1 MGASEFSC
9 MNFFLMRHHIFSFVF
24 GGTLCTVG
32 SFSAFAQ
39 EADSSKIPQ
48 KIPRALQTVEVR
60 SLRASTLSPFSKTD
74 LTQND
79 IASQNLGQDLPVL
92 LQMTPS
98 AVVNSDAG
106 AGVGYTGLRIRGTDG
121 TRINVT
127 LNGVPVNDAESQ
139 GTFFVNLPDL
149 ASSTSS
155 IQLQRG
161 VGSSTNGSGAFGA
174 TMSISNMMQSDTAYA
189 SLNASMG
196 SFNAQKYT
204 LRAGTGLLPGGWQFD
219 VRLSKLSSD
228 GYIQRS
234 ASDLKA
240 GQFIAGW
247 QINPQTRFRFQILSG
262 KEKTGQA
269 WNGVSQD
276 SLNTNRRYNELGQK
290 ADGSFYDNQTDN
302 YMQTYY
308 QAFLDHDF
316 GKYWSGSIG
325 AFITRGKGYYE
336 EYRTGQ
342 KFNDYGLNDFITT
355 AGDTFTKT
363 DMVRQLWLDNY
374 FYGGL
379 YGMQYARKNWKINF
393 GGSVAQ
399 YSGLHYGFVK
409 WASLGVPADY
419 SWYRNDAMKN
429 DFNQYL
435 KAEYHAGKNLTL
447 YGDLQVRAVSYFMN
461 GFRKNPGLTP
471 SVNYTFFNPKAGA
484 VYLLEN
490 KERNVQRIYA
500 SLAVANK
507 EPNRDDFEASPS
519 KLPKPERMLN
529 IEAGYE
535 IRRARWTLLANYYL
549 MSYKDQL
556 VLNGQINDVGAYTR
570 VNVDK
575 SHRMG
580 IELSGR
586 FKATK
591 WLNIDANV
599 TLADNRIKAFDEY
612 VDDYDNGTQSVIRH
626 NNTNIAFSPSFIGAA
641 GISVT
646 PFHHFRY
653 ASLRNIEVG
662 LSVKSV
668 SRQYLDNT
676 SNKDRSINGYSLFD
690 LRASYS
696 VAIGEKT
703 RLSVRAGIYNLL
715 NKKYESNGYT
725 YAYISGGSMY
735 TANYFYPQAGTNVL
749 LGLGLDF

>member
-1 MGASEFSC
+1 M
-9 MNFFLMRHHIFSFVF
+9 
-24 GGTLCTVG
+24 GGTLTALCTLP
-32 SFSAFAQ
+32 ALAQ
-39 EADSSKIPQ
+39 ETDSIKIPP
-48 KIPRALQTVEVR
+48 KVPRELQTIEVR
-60 SLRASTLSPFSKTD
+60 SLRASSLSPFSKSE
-74 LTQND
+74 LTQKD
-79 IASQNLGQDLPVL
+79 IAAQNLGQDLPVL

-98 AVVNSDAG
+98 AVVSSDAG

-161 VGSSTNGSGAFGA
+161 VGSSTNGAGAFGA
-174 TMSISNMMQSDTAYA
+174 TMSISNMQQSDTAYA
-189 SLNASMG
+189 SLNASAG
-196 SFNAQKYT
+196 SFNTQKYT
-204 LRAGTGLLPGGWQFD
+204 LRAGTGILPGGWQFD
-219 VRLSKLSSD
+219 VRLSKISSD

-234 ASDLKA
+234 ASDLKS
-240 GQFIAGW
+240 GQLIAGW
-247 QINPQTRFRFQILSG
+247 QINPQTRFRFQVLSG

-269 WNGVSQD
+269 WNGVAQD
-276 SLNTNRRYNELGQK
+276 SLISNRRYNELGQK
-290 ADGSFYDNQTDN
+290 ADGSFYNNQTDN

-316 GKYWSGSIG
+316 GKSWSGSIG
-325 AFITRGKGYYE
+325 TFLTRGKGYYE

-342 KFNDYGLNDFITT
+342 RFSDYGLNDFITN
-355 AGDTFTKT
+355 AGDTFQKT
-363 DMVRQLWLDNY
+363 DMIRQLWLDNY

-379 YGMQYARKNWKINF
+379 YGLQYARKNWKVNF

-409 WASLGVPADY
+409 WASLGIPADY

-435 KAEYHAGKNLTL
+435 KAEYHASSKLTL

-461 GFRKNPGLTP
+461 GFRKNPVLRP

-490 KERNVQRIYA
+490 KDQKIQRLYGSI
-500 SLAVANK
+500 AVANK
-507 EPNRDDFEASPS
+507 EPNRDDFEASP
-519 KLPKPERMLN
+519 KQLPKPERMLN

-535 IRRARWTLLANYYL
+535 IRRAKWTILANYYL

-575 SHRMG
+575 SYRMG
-580 IELSGR
+580 FELSGR
-586 FKATK
+586 VKASK
-591 WLNIDANV
+591 WLSLEAN
-599 TLADNRIKAFDEY
+599 TSLADNRIKSFNEY
-612 VDDYDNGTQSVIRH
+612 VDDYDNGGQAVIRH
-626 NNTNIAFSPSFIGAA
+626 NNTHIAFSPAFIAAA
-641 GISVT
+641 GISIT
-646 PFHHFRY
+646 PFHHFRF
-653 ASLRNIEVG
+653 ASLRNLEFG
-662 LSVKSV
+662 LWNKSV

-676 SNKDRSINGYSLFD
+676 SDKNRSINGYTLFD

-696 VAIGEKT
+696 VILGERT

-715 NKKYESNGYT
+715 NKKYENNGYT
-725 YAYISGGSMY
+725 YAYISGATTY
-735 TANYFYPQAGTNVL
+735 TSNYFYPQAGTNFL
-749 LGLGLDF
+749 LGIGLDF

>member
-1 MGASEFSC
+1 MRLHTFS
-9 MNFFLMRHHIFSFVF
+9 LVLGSTLT
-24 GGTLCTVG
+24 TLC
-32 SFSAFAQ
+32 SLPALAQ
-39 EADSSKIPQ
+39 ETDSVKIPP
-48 KIPRALQTVEVR
+48 KVPRELQTIEVR
-60 SLRASTLSPFSKTD
+60 SLRTSTLSPFSKSE
-74 LTQND
+74 LTQKD
-79 IASQNLGQDLPVL
+79 IAAQNLGQDLPVL

-161 VGSSTNGSGAFGA
+161 VGSSTNGAGAFGA
-174 TMSISNMMQSDTAYA
+174 TMSISNMYQSDTAYA
-189 SLNASMG
+189 SLNASAG
-196 SFNAQKYT
+196 SFNTQKYT
-204 LRAGTGLLPGGWQFD
+204 MRAGTGLLPGGWQFD
-219 VRLSKLSSD
+219 VRLSKISSD

-276 SLNTNRRYNELGQK
+276 SLLTNRRFNELGQK
-290 ADGSFYDNQTDN
+290 ADGSFYNNQTDN

-308 QAFLDHDF
+308 QSFLDHDF

-325 AFITRGKGYYE
+325 AFLTRGKGYYE

-342 KFNDYGLNDFITT
+342 SFSDYGLNNFITT
-355 AGDTFTKT
+355 AGDTFQTT

-393 GGSVAQ
+393 GGSLAQ

-409 WASLGVPADY
+409 WASLGIPADH

-435 KAEYHAGKNLTL
+435 KAEYHAGRKWTL
-447 YGDLQVRAVSYFMN
+447 YGDLQIRTVSYFMN
-461 GFRKNPGLTP
+461 GFRKNPSLMP
-471 SVNYTFFNPKAGA
+471 AVNYNFFNPKAGA

-490 KERNVQRIYA
+490 TEQKMQRLYA

-507 EPNRDDFEASPS
+507 EPNRDDFEASPT

-535 IRRARWTLLANYYL
+535 IRRSKWTFLANYYL
-549 MSYKDQL
+549 MRYQDQL

-570 VNVDK
+570 INVDN
-575 SHRMG
+575 SYRTG

-586 FKATK
+586 IKANK
-591 WLNIDANV
+591 WLNIDANA
-599 TLADNRIKAFDEY
+599 TLADNKIKSFDEY
-612 VDDYDNGTQSVIRH
+612 VDDYDNGGQAVIRH
-626 NNTNIAFSPSFIGAA
+626 KNTAIAFSPSFIAAA
-641 GISVT
+641 GISIT
-646 PFHHFRY
+646 PFRHFRY
-653 ASLRNIEVG
+653 ASLRNLE
-662 LSVKSV
+662 LSLWTKSV

-676 SNKDRSINGYSLFD
+676 SNKARSINGYTLFD

-696 VAIGEKT
+696 VTIGERTK
-703 RLSVRAGIYNLL
+703 LSVRGGIYNLL
-715 NKKYESNGYT
+715 NKKYENNGYT
-725 YAYISGGSMY
+725 YAYISGATTYS
-735 TANYFYPQAGTNVL
+735 ANYFYPQAGINFL